1 MEEKI
6 LLPLRNFSKKL
17 IHLKEKIKQKLIN
30 ILNAENSH
38 MGVPELIQ
46 KIKSFFI

>member
-6 LLPLRNFSKKL
+6 LLPLRNFSKK
-17 IHLKEKIKQKLIN
+17 INTFKRKMKQKLIN
-30 ILNAENSH
+30 ILNAENSY